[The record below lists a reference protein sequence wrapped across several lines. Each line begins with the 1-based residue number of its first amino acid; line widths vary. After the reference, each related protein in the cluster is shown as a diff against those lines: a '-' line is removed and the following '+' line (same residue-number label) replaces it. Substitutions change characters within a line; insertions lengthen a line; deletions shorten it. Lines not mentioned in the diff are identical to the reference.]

1 MIQSAHLMNRY
12 TRKRL
17 QMYLFCLS
25 VISCL
30 YLQGL
35 QAQTVTVRPSPDG
48 GTTPPTSGL
57 FATGWVSGNTNSV
70 KNSGNLVVAFNST
83 SLNNEAAGRG
93 WMRFDLST
101 AGIPAGAVIN
111 SVTVDRQ
118 TYPAIYTSSIRG
130 YATTAGSTAASTPDP
145 ISAVSNAN
153 LFTALGS
160 ASSQWASTTFG
171 TAGPI
176 NLGTNA
182 VNAVQAYVNGGGN
195 EIIVLGFQNAS
206 SIGTGPATIAGYD
219 NSNANNRPFLTISY
233 TAGGGGGTVPA
244 PTITVNNSPVCEGG
258 TIMLTASSTE
268 PNPVFDWTGPGYS
281 GTGATITI
289 PNATPANAGVYSVT
303 VTSGGN
309 TSLPAT
315 TTVTVGAAVT
325 PSVTITA
332 QPSGAIC
339 PGVPVTFTATGLNGG
354 STPVYQWKKDGQSIG
369 MGGTT
374 YTDGNLNNGEVI
386 SCELTSSAGCAT
398 PSTVT
403 SNTITTT
410 VHPGPHQ
417 PVITVSS
424 DTLISSGISGNQ
436 WFRNNITISGA
447 TAQHYVTQTP
457 GWYQVE
463 VTASGCSRRSDSV
476 YYNPGNTGVYAY
488 SLYESV
494 SIYPSPFTQNITVH
508 IRGNVTVQPDAYIIS
523 ELGQV
528 VYRGVLRTG
537 KNELALPSLP
547 DGVYFLLIQDSKG
560 NRVAIRLVRK

>member
-1 MIQSAHLMNRY
+1 VINDGTH
-12 TRKRL
+12 TG
-17 QMYLFCLS
+17 LS
-25 VISCL
+25 GNIN
-30 YLQGL
+30 
-35 QAQTVTVRPSPDG
+35 G
-48 GTTPPTSGL
+48 GTH
-57 FATGWVSGNTNSV
+57 
-70 KNSGNLVVAFNST
+70 
-83 SLNNEAAGRG
+83 
-93 WMRFDLST
+93 
-101 AGIPAGAVIN
+101 
-111 SVTVDRQ
+111 
-118 TYPAIYTSSIRG
+118 
-130 YATTAGSTAASTPDP
+130 
-145 ISAVSNAN
+145 
-153 LFTALGS
+153 
-160 ASSQWASTTFG
+160 
-171 TAGPI
+171 
-176 NLGTNA
+176 
-182 VNAVQAYVNGGGN
+182 
-195 EIIVLGFQNAS
+195 
-206 SIGTGPATIAGYD
+206 
-219 NSNANNRPFLTISY
+219 NNRPFLTISY

-244 PTITVNNSPVCEGG
+244 PTITANNSPVCVGG
-258 TIMLTASSTE
+258 TITLTASSTA
-268 PNPVFDWTGPGYS
+268 PSPVFNWTGSGYS

-476 YYNPGNTGVYAY
+476 YYGGPA
-488 SLYESV
+488 
-494 SIYPSPFTQNITVH
+494 SIDDIFSGYFKVQAYPSPFT
-508 IRGNVTVQPDAYIIS
+508 RNVTVAIQGAKANDVFDIAVMNSLGAAVFRGHII
-523 ELGQV
+523 GD
-528 VYRGVLRTG
+528 
-537 KNELALPSLP
+537 KNELPLSYLHTGA
-547 DGVYFLLIQDSKG
+547 YFLFVKNSKMG
-560 NRVAIRLVRK
+560 KTVTIPLSKN